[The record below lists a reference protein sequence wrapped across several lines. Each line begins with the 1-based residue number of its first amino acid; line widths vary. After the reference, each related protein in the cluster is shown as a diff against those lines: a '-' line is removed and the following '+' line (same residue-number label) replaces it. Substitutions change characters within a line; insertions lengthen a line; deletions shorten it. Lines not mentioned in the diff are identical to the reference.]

1 MEDNKTVK
9 MKVSNFI
16 RNKQEEK
23 ALRYSIKNIIR
34 KNEII
39 DKDLSKLN
47 KEKPLPN
54 IN

>member
-1 MEDNKTVK
+1 MEDNKAIK

-23 ALRYSIKNIIR
+23 ALKYNIKNMIR

-39 DKDLSKLN
+39 DKDLSKLD